1 MEKAAAIWLGLG
13 RHFAP
18 CPPMMQLPE
27 PTLGPAL
34 SGWEEEQSEL
44 RMVEAEDSQEDTAP
58 FTPVLSL

>member
-1 MEKAAAIWLGLG
+1 
-13 RHFAP
+13 
-18 CPPMMQLPE
+18 MMQLPE